1 MTQEMSSFVTQVV
14 SGRLGVKTRVKDRL
28 RSSEMIAASWLWS
41 HFTGQEY
48 TPERDVRGPDATDYS
63 FLTQGDIIKRTGK
76 VTQDLITHV
85 NS

>member
-1 MTQEMSSFVTQVV
+1 
-14 SGRLGVKTRVKDRL
+14 
-28 RSSEMIAASWLWS
+28 MIAASWLWS

-63 FLTQGDIIKRTGK
+63 FLTQGNSIKRTGK